1 MPYMRAP
8 GPFRRGLIVAR
19 LYYTQA
25 QGCTL
30 KESTMVLVLK
40 NEQMEGLLPMSEEID
55 AIEQAFQELGE
66 GKAMNSPRA
75 RLRTPWKEEGGQYY
89 FNNIM
94 GLVPGMKSMALRIDS
109 SFSREIEVAGSKRR
123 VYPGDYIGLVM
134 LFDMDTCEILALMD
148 DHFISTLRVGATSA
162 VASKY
167 LARRDAKLMGLLGSG
182 EQARTQL
189 TAHAVVRPLTR
200 VKVYSPNRENRRR
213 FAQEMSEKTGIEVVP
228 VDSAAEAVRGS
239 DIVSAATNT
248 VDPVVQGRW
257 LEEGMHVT
265 SLVGGDGFLPRKEL
279 DDEAIMKASLIVVG
293 YKPQIFLDKQAEFH
307 DRLARGLVKPE
318 DLHELGD
325 LLTGRCRG
333 REDDR
338 EITFFKNNTG
348 MGIQF
353 AATARKMYEKAKEKG
368 IGTELPLD
376 LFMTKRG
383 DKLYSP

>member
-1 MPYMRAP
+1 
-8 GPFRRGLIVAR
+8 
-19 LYYTQA
+19 
-25 QGCTL
+25 
-30 KESTMVLVLK
+30 MVLVLK
-40 NEQMEGLLPMSEEID
+40 NEQMEDLLPMDEEIE
-55 AIEQAFQELGE
+55 AIEQAFVELGQ
-66 GKAMNSPRA
+66 GKAMNAPRA

-109 SFSREIEVAGSKRR
+109 SFSKQIEVGGSKRR

-148 DHFISTLRVGATSA
+148 DHYISTMRVGATSA

-167 LARRDAKLMGLLGSG
+167 LARKDAQVMGLLGAG
-182 EQARTQL
+182 EQAKTQL
-189 TAHAVVRPLTR
+189 TAHAVVRKLVK
-200 VKVYSPNRENRRR
+200 VKVYSPTKENRER
-213 FAQEMSEKTGIEVVP
+213 FAKQMSEETGIEVAP
-228 VDSAAEAVRGS
+228 AASAEEAIRGS
-239 DIVSAATNT
+239 DIVTAATNT
-248 VDPVVQGRW
+248 VDPVIQGKW
-257 LEEGMHVT
+257 VEEGMHLN
-265 SLVGGDGFLPRKEL
+265 SIVGGDGFLPRKEL
-279 DDEAIMKASLIVVG
+279 DDEAVLKADLIVVG
-293 YKPQIFLDKQAEFH
+293 YKPQIFLDRQAEFH
-307 DRLARGLVKPE
+307 DRLERGLVRAD
-318 DLHELGD
+318 DLHELGE
-325 LLTGRCRG
+325 LLNGKCRG
-333 REDDR
+333 RRDPK

>member
-1 MPYMRAP
+1 
-8 GPFRRGLIVAR
+8 
-19 LYYTQA
+19 
-25 QGCTL
+25 
-30 KESTMVLVLK
+30 MVLVLK
-40 NEQMEGLLPMSEEID
+40 NAQMENLLPMSEEID
-55 AIEQAFQELGE
+55 AIEQAFRELGQ
-66 GKAMNSPRA
+66 GKAMNAPRA

-94 GLVPGMKSMALRIDS
+94 GLVPGVKSMALRIDS
-109 SFSREIEVAGSKRR
+109 SFSKDVEVAGSKRR

-148 DHFISTLRVGATSA
+148 DHFISTMRVAATSA

-167 LARRDAKLMGLLGSG
+167 LARKDAKVMGLLGSG
-182 EQARTQL
+182 EQARTQV
-189 TAHAVVRPLTR
+189 TAHLVVRPLKKI
-200 VKVYSPNRENRRR
+200 KVYSPTKANREK
-213 FAQEMSEKTGIEVVP
+213 FAREMSQETGVEVVP
-228 VDSAAEAVRGS
+228 VASAEEAVRGS

-248 VDPVVQGRW
+248 VDPVVEGRW
-257 LEEGMHVT
+257 LEDGMHVT
-265 SLVGGDGFLPRKEL
+265 SLVGGDGYLPRKEL
-279 DDEAIMKASLIVVG
+279 DDEAIRRANLIIVG

-307 DRLARGLVKPE
+307 ERLARGLIKAE

-325 LLTGRCRG
+325 LLNGKCRS
-333 REDDR
+333 RQDDK

-368 IGTELPLD
+368 IGSELPLD